1 MDSNSQDR
9 QLPASERKLRKA
21 REDGQVARSR
31 DLANL
36 TVLGT
41 GALAIYSLGP
51 WTAGFIRDQF
61 AQQLSF
67 KRHVLETGAMVSQL
81 GDLVLAGLVL
91 VVALALL
98 INTASILSACATGG
112 WVWSM
117 KPLMPDV
124 SRINPLKG
132 IGQLLALRK
141 LVDVVKMCVIT
152 TVLGVIAYLFLS
164 AHLLDMASLA
174 MQPSTMALQHMLSWL
189 SQGLGLMLLCLM
201 VVAMMDV
208 PMQMFLHRKDMK
220 MSRQEVKDEH
230 KDSEGNPQIKGRLRQ
245 RQRDMAHN
253 RSISAVPKADFVVM
267 NPTHFAVAIRYDEAN
282 MAAPS
287 VVAKGA
293 DLIAMKIKEVAQD
306 HQVPV
311 IESPM
316 LARALYANSDIGQS
330 IPLALYSAVA
340 QVLAYVYRLK
350 SAMQGQGPMP
360 GDLPVLQVPP
370 ELDPYTS
377 AHEVPV

>member
-31 DLANL
+31 DLAHL
-36 TVLGT
+36 AVLGT
-41 GALAIYSLGP
+41 GALTIYSLGP
-51 WTAGFIRDQF
+51 WAADLIRDLF
-61 AQQLSF
+61 AQQLTF
-67 KRHVLETGAMVSQL
+67 KLHVLEAGAMVSQL
-81 GDLVLAGLVL
+81 THLAWAGLVV

-98 INTASILSACATGG
+98 INTASILSAWMTGG

-132 IGQLLALRK
+132 IGQLFTLRK
-141 LVDVVKMCVIT
+141 LVDVVKMCLAT
-152 TVLGVIAYLFLS
+152 AVLGVIAYLFLS
-164 AHLLDMASLA
+164 EHLLGMAALA
-174 MQPSTMALQHMLSWL
+174 MQPSPMALQQMLSWL
-189 SQGLGLMLLCLM
+189 AQGLGLMLLSLM
-201 VVAMMDV
+201 VVAAMDV

-220 MSRQEVKDEH
+220 MSRQEVKDED
-230 KDSEGNPQIKGRLRQ
+230 KDAEGNPQIKGRLRQ

-267 NPTHFAVAIRYDEAN
+267 NPTHFAVAIRYDEAK
-282 MAAPS
+282 MAAPN

-293 DLIAMKIKEVAQD
+293 DLLAMKIKDVAKD

-316 LARALYANSDIGQS
+316 LARALYANSEIGQT

-360 GDLPVLQVPP
+360 DDLPELQVPP
-370 ELDPYTS
+370 ELDPYSSTS
-377 AHEVPV
+377 EAAI